1 MTEKESSNQLWSAQ
15 ARLNDATS
23 RKPLQVISV
32 ISSTQTR
39 TWIRSGLDLD
49 FHSMKNK
56 KLLS

>member
-1 MTEKESSNQLWSAQ
+1 MTEKESSKQFWSAQ
-15 ARLNDATS
+15 QGTVTPS

-39 TWIRSGLDLD
+39 AWIRSGLDLD

-56 KLLS
+56 KRRS

>member
-15 ARLNDATS
+15 ARHNDATS

-32 ISSTQTR
+32 ISSTQTH
-39 TWIRSGLDLD
+39 TWIRSALDLD

-56 KLLS
+56 KLFA